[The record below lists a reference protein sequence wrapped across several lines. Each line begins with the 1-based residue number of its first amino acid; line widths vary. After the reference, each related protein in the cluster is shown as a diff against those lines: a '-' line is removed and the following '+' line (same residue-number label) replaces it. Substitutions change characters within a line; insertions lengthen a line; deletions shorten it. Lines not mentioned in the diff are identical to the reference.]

1 MDITLKEDLLHT
13 KPAPC
18 AKDIRSNSPT
28 APFQI
33 IRYQHLIITML
44 LLIAVLFAMEST
56 DLDMAFQRLFY
67 QDGAWRVNNSQATL
81 RLFAYQG
88 PRSLLLFYAVVMLFV
103 LCLSR
108 FIAPFQ
114 KFGTRKNVFIL
125 LCLLLV
131 PLVVAITK
139 KLTHVHCPYQLQEFG
154 GTIPYV
160 SLFTAN
166 KVENLGRCFPAGHPS
181 GGFALL
187 LFVMIAT
194 TRRQQMVAL
203 AGALVL
209 GGIMGSYQ
217 MLNGRHTLGH
227 TLTTL
232 LVAWIIIL
240 LVHYMLF
247 ARQRN
252 ATPKDLAP
260 HAKD

>member
-1 MDITLKEDLLHT
+1 MDTTIKEDLLHT

-18 AKDIRSNSPT
+18 VEEIRNNSTT

-33 IRYQHLIITML
+33 IRYRQLIVSVL
-44 LLIAVLFAMEST
+44 LLIAVLFVMDST
-56 DLDMAFQRLFY
+56 DLDMAFQRQLY
-67 QDGAWRVNNSQATL
+67 QDGAWLVDHTQATL
-81 RLFAYQG
+81 RLFAYQA
-88 PRSLLLFYAVVMLFV
+88 PRSLLLFYAVVMLIV
-103 LCLSR
+103 LCLSC
-108 FIAPFQ
+108 FFTPFR

-139 KLTHVHCPYQLQEFG
+139 KLTHVHCPYELQEFG

-203 AGALVL
+203 AGGLVL
-209 GGIMGSYQ
+209 GGIMSSYQ

-232 LVAWIIIL
+232 LLAWIIVL

-247 ARQRN
+247 GRQQN
-252 ATPKDLAP
+252 ATLKGLAP
-260 HAKD
+260 NAKD